1 MWVGV
6 VVRVRGKGVNR
17 GKDCTPFYKVGYV
30 AYAGK
35 SGNCE
40 FHARVWYA
48 RVLWKRRRVL
58 I

>member
-17 GKDCTPFYKVGYV
+17 GKDCTSFYKVGYV
-30 AYAGK
+30 AYVGK

-48 RVLWKRRRVL
+48 RIL
-58 I
+58 